1 MIGEVE
7 LGKVKVVG
15 IVGIFIGVMG
25 FCNFVCGFIYVVF
38 GGKDGFGLWVGF
50 LVSLIFII

>member
-15 IVGIFIGVMG
+15 IVGIFIGVVG